1 VNRRYCFAAPDSAV
15 TGFTTW
21 LQGSAVGVWTRESP
35 SIWAYPTVLTLHTV
49 GFGVLVGANAVID
62 FRLLGFAPRLPIPS
76 LAPLYRFMW
85 AGFVINA
92 VTGAMLFASDAT
104 TKAGQPVFYIKLTL
118 IALALVVTAVIRRTL
133 ERGGPA
139 LRESDAGP
147 GPCGRLAA
155 LSLVL
160 WAGAVTAGRLM
171 AYL

>member
-1 VNRRYCFAAPDSAV
+1 VTDFA
-15 TGFTTW
+15 TW

-49 GFGVLVGANAVID
+49 GLGVLVGANAVID

-85 AGFVINA
+85 AGFAINA

-104 TKAGQPVFYIKLTL
+104 TKAKQPIFYIKLTL
-118 IALALVVTAVIRRTL
+118 IALALVITAVIRRTMEPGL
-133 ERGGPA
+133 A
-139 LRESDAGP
+139 LCDADP
-147 GPCGRLAA
+147 SPVPSRSRRLAT
-155 LSLVL
+155 LSLLL